1 MKKKDVFISIIGK
14 QSADRDSE
22 TSELYTNG
30 TYFMRNGNYYISY
43 DETEASGYKGC
54 RTVVKVAGNDK
65 VVMMRSGAS
74 PSHLIMERDKRCVG
88 EYGFDN
94 GQLFIGVTTEEIQNK
109 LNESGGELYFRYQLD
124 FNARSYSTNE
134 VTITVQNR

>member
-1 MKKKDVFISIIGK
+1 MKKKDVFIYIIGK
-14 QSADRDSE
+14 QSADRESE